1 MTLKVFQVASQLIS
15 NSVSHFVGYAQLLFY
30 FILFY
35 YFISF
40 ALKNPKKKKNA
51 HTCIDMQTNIR
62 AGTPQQLKLITADP
76 LSSRQSTRLIPVFL
90 IL

>member
-40 ALKNPKKKKNA
+40 ALKNTKKKK